1 MRAMPVK
8 PTISFENLEVAF
20 ASKSNAELR
29 KMYLIFATLNNNLVS
44 SIGIKLANLAFQ
56 LHLPIKGILKQTMF
70 GHFCGG
76 ETIAESVLACRKLA
90 NFGVHSILDLSVEG
104 KGDEASFEATT
115 EEIYQTLVESAKTD
129 YMPFGVFKVTG
140 LGDYRILEKI
150 QANQALTP
158 AEQEAFARL
167 EGRVDRLCKTAHDL
181 GLKILVDAE
190 ESWFQN
196 VIDDLAYA
204 AMVKYNTKRCVI
216 YNTYQM
222 YRHDSLAR
230 LKQAHQV
237 AQEQG
242 YLFGAKPVRG
252 AYMEKE
258 RKRAQA
264 EGYLDPIQP
273 NKAATDRDYD
283 AAIHYSVENHIH
295 LVCATHNEKSSVALT
310 ELMDTHGIA
319 AESELVYFS
328 QLFGM
333 SDSISFNLANAG
345 YRVVKYVPYGP
356 VEKVMPYLSRR
367 ASENSSIAGQ
377 SSREFELVRKEMKR
391 RRLK

>member
-1 MRAMPVK
+1 MPVK

-29 KMYLIFATLNNNLVS
+29 KMYLIFATLNNNFLS
-44 SIGIKLANLAFQ
+44 TLGIKLADLAFQ
-56 LHLPIKGILKQTMF
+56 LHLPVKGIMKKTMF

-76 ETIAESVLACRKLA
+76 ETIRESVRACKRLA
-90 NFGVHSILDLSVEG
+90 NYGVHSILDLSVEG

-115 EEIYQTLVESAKTD
+115 EEINQTMVESAETD

-150 QANQALTP
+150 QANQILTP

-167 EGRVDRLCKTAHDL
+167 EARVDRLCKTAHDL

-204 AMVKYNTKRCVI
+204 AMAKYNTKRCVV

-258 RKRAQA
+258 RDRAQA

-295 LVCATHNEKSSVALT
+295 LVCATHNEKSSVVLT

-319 AESELVYFS
+319 ANSELVYFS

>member
-44 SIGIKLANLAFQ
+44 SIGIKLADLAFQ
-56 LHLPIKGILKQTMF
+56 LHLPVKGIMKKTMF

-76 ETIAESVLACRKLA
+76 ETIAESVLACLQLA
-90 NFGVHSILDLSVEG
+90 NYGVHSILDLSVEG

-115 EEIYQTLVESAKTD
+115 EEINQTMVESAKTD

-150 QANQALTP
+150 QANQPLSA

-181 GLKILVDAE
+181 RLKILVDAE

-204 AMVKYNTKRCVI
+204 AMAKYNTKRCVV

-283 AAIHYSVENHIH
+283 AAIRYSVEKHIH